1 MAKKKAKSASD
12 SVDLSKFDFEGSM
25 EELANIVGELEGGQL
40 GLSGSLERYE
50 QGVQYLKHC
59 LQLLE
64 SAEQKISL
72 LTGVDAD
79 GNPITEAYDNEEMDL
94 ENKAKSRAK
103 RRTARKS
110 TKKPKTDNVDD
121 SGSLF

>member
-110 TKKPKTDNVDD
+110 TKKPKTDNVAI
-121 SGSLF
+121 